1 MNVQR
6 SAPGPEQAIEV
17 PAEKD
22 RRLRER
28 CQELEAVFLGYLMKT
43 MRQSMVDGEGEDRAK
58 GIYEGISDQ
67 ALARALSE
75 NEALGIAKLLYRDLS
90 GRVPKTS
97 D

>member
-1 MNVQR
+1 MNVQQSVR
-6 SAPGPEQAIEV
+6 VPGAGRDVSVEENRPLQD
-17 PAEKD
+17 KC
-22 RRLRER
+22 R
-28 CQELEAVFLGYLMKT
+28 ELEAVFIGYLMKT
-43 MRQSMVDGEGEDRAK
+43 MRQSMVDSESGDSAK

-90 GRVPKTS
+90 SRVPKTS

>member
-6 SAPGPEQAIEV
+6 SAPGPDGAIAV

-22 RRLRER
+22 RRLQER
-28 CQELEAVFLGYLMKT
+28 CQELEAVFLGYLLKT
-43 MRQSMVDGEGEDRAK
+43 MRQSMVDSESGDSAK
-58 GIYEGISDQ
+58 GIYEGIGDQ

-90 GRVPKTS
+90 SRVPKTS